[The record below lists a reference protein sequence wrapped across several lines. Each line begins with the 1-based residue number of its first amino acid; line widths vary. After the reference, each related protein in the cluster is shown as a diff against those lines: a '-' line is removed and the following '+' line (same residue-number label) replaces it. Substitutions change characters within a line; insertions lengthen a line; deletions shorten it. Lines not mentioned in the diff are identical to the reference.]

1 MPSFPPFLPSSPQT
15 SLSGAEIDRVVDA
28 FTEDGAITMQYL
40 IDADYTEDD
49 LVRARPPSIPP
60 SLPPSHIHSFVLA
73 VLFLCA
79 PFHYFLLRTLTRNL
93 CFLPSSLPPSLPPF
107 LS

>member
-1 MPSFPPFLPSSPQT
+1 MPSFPPFLPT
-15 SLSGAEIDRVVDA
+15 SLHTSFSGAEIDRVVDA

-49 LVRARPPSIPP
+49 LVRARPPSLHP
-60 SLPPSHIHSFVLA
+60 SLPPSHMS
-73 VLFLCA
+73 FLCVSA
-79 PFHYFLLRTLTRNL
+79 SLILRSISSFPPTDANSQSLLST
-93 CFLPSSLPPSLPPF
+93 FLPPSLPLL